1 MLFSVDLK
9 PESSEKC
16 HRHRTGVLNRSNAN
30 YPCARGYS
38 CGVRFP
44 RPLPPS
50 DPTEC
55 CRLCLL
61 APLRV
66 SYHGQDVRP
75 RANPTSAPVPLSP
88 AELTVGQIRDV
99 ALGAARC
106 MQFRIQNWLVL
117 SAKFA
122 RNQFRFRESVEPKRC
137 ASSGSS
143 LSRSTRS
150 YAANHLAIAFFLTHF
165 VAASEAAA
173 DNADIA
179 SWLKGMPKF
188 SGLLRDYF
196 IWQWEWSNWLG
207 ARYPELHL
215 YLFGAAIVIP
225 LAMTMP
231 EALQII
237 VDRVAALDASLRTLA
252 IAPAAGASLPFSTL
266 PPSALGVPAAPSGAA
281 SGSAPAPAAAAPAPL
296 SSAPPP
302 GAHGGSQTVPL
313 LPSRAVTRSLAA
325 TLTASVPSPSTAGT
339 GLAAPG
345 SGMASTGGSAPSPA
359 PAAAPPL
366 AAPAPLS
373 SAPPPGLAAP
383 GSGVASTGGSAPPPA
398 AAPPYAPPPA
408 SCRRRRCPRRHRTPR
423 RALLPRVPVK
433 DGARR
438 DCQARGARRR
448 DGAQADQV
456 RAAGHLAPL
465 PCHAVGPARHAAGSV
480 RCKRLCLLQG
490 APRAALRG
498 QRGFSGGFNARISAQ
513 RTSVASVLQWGNDNP
528 S

>member
-1 MLFSVDLK
+1 MSPPLFIPLKDASEAPSRSPGDRSDGTAVVYGPLCWIPDPLECAAALKHPPCLMLFSVDLK

-122 RNQFRFRESVEPKRC
+122 RNQFRSRESVEPKRC

-215 YLFGAAIVIP
+215 YLFGAAISHASRSFW
-225 LAMTMP
+225 LA
-231 EALQII
+231 
-237 VDRVAALDASLRTLA
+237 
-252 IAPAAGASLPFSTL
+252 
-266 PPSALGVPAAPSGAA
+266 
-281 SGSAPAPAAAAPAPL
+281 
-296 SSAPPP
+296 
-302 GAHGGSQTVPL
+302 
-313 LPSRAVTRSLAA
+313 
-325 TLTASVPSPSTAGT
+325 
-339 GLAAPG
+339 
-345 SGMASTGGSAPSPA
+345 
-359 PAAAPPL
+359 
-366 AAPAPLS
+366 
-373 SAPPPGLAAP
+373 
-383 GSGVASTGGSAPPPA
+383 
-398 AAPPYAPPPA
+398 
-408 SCRRRRCPRRHRTPR
+408 
-423 RALLPRVPVK
+423 
-433 DGARR
+433 
-438 DCQARGARRR
+438 
-448 DGAQADQV
+448 
-456 RAAGHLAPL
+456 
-465 PCHAVGPARHAAGSV
+465 
-480 RCKRLCLLQG
+480 
-490 APRAALRG
+490 
-498 QRGFSGGFNARISAQ
+498 
-513 RTSVASVLQWGNDNP
+513 
-528 S
+528 